1 MGKRRFRH
9 AGTLP
14 AAPRL
19 DLEYWDVEP
28 EHSLIDGQTM
38 IGARFEDAPTII
50 MWALNPEQIAM
61 FIDWMLQR
69 VEAADMERELSGSL
83 RGSFDFAAMGLHL
96 EKIDGKLLGR
106 VNGKFIGFMTEG
118 DDEKA
123 YGPWFHVFLH
133 AALEKRKRERAA
145 AKN

>member
-1 MGKRRFRH
+1 MARKYRK

-19 DLEYWDVEP
+19 AVEYWDIKP
-28 EHSLIDGQTM
+28 EDSLTDGPM
-38 IGARFEDAPTII
+38 IGARFEDAPSIT
-50 MWALNPEQIAM
+50 MWAKNPEQIAM
-61 FIDWMLQR
+61 FVDWMLQR
-69 VEAADMERELSGSL
+69 VEAADMARELSGSL
-83 RGSFDFAAMGLHL
+83 HGSFDFAAMGLHL
-96 EKIDGKLLGR
+96 AKIDGKLLGR

-118 DDEKA
+118 KDEKA

-133 AALEKRKRERAA
+133 AALEKRKRERAI